1 MLELA
6 SLPKRRRLQE
16 TLEYEEQTAE
26 ALAMVRRDMSYR
38 LEKLEST
45 ALRPIAMQSGGN

>member
-26 ALAMVRRDMSYR
+26 ALAVERRDMSYR
-38 LEKLEST
+38 LEKLEHGT
-45 ALRPIAMQSGGN
+45 AANRDAERR